1 MVTHDDPL
9 APSSVP
15 DSILASLDSPFKTE
29 IVQNSGLENSQPYVD
44 TNALIEKWER
54 LSELLSE
61 HLLFVT
67 SFLTHDFSNRHNW
80 ETQKFTFTCLSLK
93 ILKSLNRLME
103 DLAFAHLEN
112 QILEKI
118 ISSRRNLLRA
128 CNKLLFDLGS
138 FQEVVIYLFK
148 CTLIIN

>member
-1 MVTHDDPL
+1 MEFLRIYFNNGQSMFLSDVYSFTNSCN
-9 APSSVP
+9 AI
-15 DSILASLDSPFKTE
+15 SI
-29 IVQNSGLENSQPYVD
+29 
-44 TNALIEKWER
+44 LIEKWER
-54 LSELLSE
+54 LNELLSE

-93 ILKSLNRLME
+93 ILKNLNRLME

-138 FQEVVIYLFK
+138 FQEVVIYLLK
-148 CTLIIN
+148 CTLKIN